1 MNAISLNYLW
11 QLIKTLDKNDQDW
24 LADKLIEVR
33 KETSESA
40 SKARDRRFLEELWS
54 LPMDDSR
61 TVEEKIQDVET
72 NRRNGIIR
80 DLSYAK

>member
-1 MNAISLNYLW
+1 MNAVSLNYLW

-33 KETSESA
+33 KGSSESA

-54 LPMDDSR
+54 LPLDDSK
-61 TVEEKIQDVET
+61 TVEQKIQDVEK
-72 NRRNGIIR
+72 NRMKGIIR
-80 DLSYAK
+80 DLDYAE